1 MHGTKLQLYECVI
14 TNILK
19 YTQDELENTL
29 S

>member
-1 MHGTKLQLYECVI
+1 MYGTKLQLYECVI
-14 TNILK
+14 TNTFK